1 MSFPT
6 GLFID
11 TPEVE
16 DVSMHQLGEDT
27 DSWPEEIVSKFRE
40 RIPSSA
46 GMNTTVKFMKK
57 DDENGTATG
66 SILVSNE
73 KKSAVVPLIIKDFM
87 LYPLDVMHADGKL
100 VPLTED
106 YFKGTFST
114 NELFGKMEEYPTF
127 GGLGR
132 FEDGNLWKAIYP
144 PSLGRY
150 AYASGPYPILEE
162 ISDTIDGREFKDY
175 ISKNPTE
182 LVGLSKK
189 GHADLVKKLANLR
202 PVNMNEFR
210 QGASNLIDRNVVMM
224 RREGP
229 NKYTVL
235 ANSDEVF
242 SPVICKSIPRDELHK
257 YVSEICDDVEDT
269 MNEVDQNGEKMLYVP
284 THDEPMLAQ
293 PERERI
299 VPCDQVDHYQ
309 VRTKNGL
316 TVTGLVIP
324 KVIGFNQDIQELKL
338 FLGETMSTIQPEIAG
353 VRAENSRFE
362 LPVGVPKPG
371 QTGTFVLMPNKARAL
386 ATVPV
391 TIVSVTQD
399 CGQTVIKAQDLLGVG
414 LKIHMDNFGS
424 DMYKSIIKKGDAYCM
439 PKDFKWVPMQGFER
453 VSATPTD
460 YAAMGMGYT
469 KVAQPI
475 HLIYTGYDQFS
486 SKGLGKYAQ
495 AAGWDPT
502 NLQDWQARFLL
513 ASLGAGAEK
522 TAQIIKQAKARGVA
536 EVQHARFTPLESEKI
551 AAALPT
557 ARKMHKIAQS
567 LRCNFTKVAGFMEN
581 SQTVDAM
588 LSLNFVNPDNVS
600 KFVSKIPT
608 FKACVSHLASALI
621 ASRLGIREIP
631 EQSVSTSMYR
641 LLDVIEGLEALRATN
656 QVDAG

>member
-16 DVSMHQLGEDT
+16 DVSMHQLSEDT
-27 DSWPEEIVSKFRE
+27 ESWPEEIISKFRE
-40 RIPSSA
+40 RVPASA
-46 GMNTTVKFMKK
+46 GMSSVVKFMKK

-87 LYPLDVMHADGKL
+87 LYPLDVMQVDGKL

-106 YFKGTFST
+106 YFKGAFST

-132 FEDGNLWKAIYP
+132 FEDANLWKAIYP

-162 ISDTIDGREFKDY
+162 ISDTIDGKDFRDY
-175 ISKNPTE
+175 ISKNPTHI
-182 LVGLSKK
+182 LGFRKH
-189 GHADLVKKLANLR
+189 GHADIIKKIANLQ

-210 QGASNLIDRNVVMM
+210 QGVSNLIDRNIVML
-224 RREGP
+224 RKESP
-229 NKYTVL
+229 NKYSIL
-235 ANSDEVF
+235 ANSDSVF
-242 SPVICKSIPRDELHK
+242 SPVICQC
-257 YVSEICDDVEDT
+257 VSREDFYKHVTEICDEVEDV

-284 THDEPMLAQ
+284 THDEPMLAR
-293 PERERI
+293 PVSEK
-299 VPCDQVDHYQ
+299 VVSCDQVDHYQ

-316 TVTGLVIP
+316 NVTGLVIP
-324 KVIGFNQDIQELKL
+324 KVIGFNQKIEDLKL

-353 VRAENSRFE
+353 VRVDNSRFE
-362 LPVGVPKPG
+362 LPFSTPKPG
-371 QTGTFVLMPNKARAL
+371 QTGTFVLMPNKSRAL

-391 TIVSVTQD
+391 TIVSITQD
-399 CGQTVIKAQDLLGVG
+399 CGQTVVKAQDLLGVG
-414 LKIHMDNFGS
+414 LKIVLDNFGS
-424 DMYKSIIKKGDAYCM
+424 QMYKSIIKKGDAYCM
-439 PKDFKWVPMQGFER
+439 PKDFKWVPMEGFER
-453 VSATPTD
+453 VSNSPAD
-460 YAAMGMGYT
+460 YTAMGMGYT
-469 KVAQPI
+469 KVAHPV
-475 HLIYTGYDQFS
+475 HLIYTGYNQFS
-486 SKGLGKYAQ
+486 IKGVDKYAH
-495 AAGWDPT
+495 ATGWDPT
-502 NLQDWQARFLL
+502 CLESWQAKFLL
-513 ASLGAGAEK
+513 ASLGTGEEK
-522 TAQIIKQAKARGVA
+522 IAQVIKQAKVRGVA
-536 EVQHARFTPLESEKI
+536 EVQHARFTPLASEKI
-551 AAALPT
+551 AAAVPT
-557 ARKMHKIAQS
+557 ARKMYKVAQT
-567 LRCNFTKVAGFMEN
+567 LRCNLTKVASFMEN
-581 SQTVDAM
+581 SQSVDAM

-631 EQSVSTSMYR
+631 EQSVSTAMYR
-641 LLDVIEGLEALRATN
+641 LLDVIEGLEALRATS